1 MNHVPF
7 IAVEGPIGVGKSS
20 LAEKISQH
28 FHFHLLKEIVGENPF
43 LSKFYENMDEWSF
56 QTEMFFLCN
65 RIKQLEDIQKNC
77 LQKGIPV
84 VSDYHMFKN
93 LIFAKRTLDRDHLD
107 KYIRIFHILNENL
120 PRPNMVIYLHANLD
134 TLFSRIAKRGREYE
148 KHIQESYLKH
158 LCDDYEMYMD
168 KFERE
173 NPDLPVLRINGDD
186 LDFVENRKDL
196 EKVLNQVENMLYKG
210 ADKQ

>member
-148 KHIQESYLKH
+148 KHIQESYLRH

>member
-43 LSKFYENMDEWSF
+43 LSKFYEDMDEWSF

-148 KHIQESYLKH
+148 KHIQESYLRH

>member
-1 MNHVPF
+1 
-7 IAVEGPIGVGKSS
+7 
-20 LAEKISQH
+20 
-28 FHFHLLKEIVGENPF
+28 
-43 LSKFYENMDEWSF
+43 
-56 QTEMFFLCN
+56 
-65 RIKQLEDIQKNC
+65 
-77 LQKGIPV
+77 
-84 VSDYHMFKN
+84 
-93 LIFAKRTLDRDHLD
+93 
-107 KYIRIFHILNENL
+107 
-120 PRPNMVIYLHANLD
+120 MVIYLHANLD

-148 KHIQESYLKH
+148 KHIQESYLRH

>member
-1 MNHVPF
+1 VPF

-148 KHIQESYLKH
+148 KHIQESYLRH

>member
-1 MNHVPF
+1 
-7 IAVEGPIGVGKSS
+7 
-20 LAEKISQH
+20 
-28 FHFHLLKEIVGENPF
+28 
-43 LSKFYENMDEWSF
+43 
-56 QTEMFFLCN
+56 MFFLCN

>member
-43 LSKFYENMDEWSF
+43 LSKFYEDMDEWSF

-148 KHIQESYLKH
+148 KHIQESYLRH

-210 ADKQ
+210 

>member
-43 LSKFYENMDEWSF
+43 LSKFYEDMDEWSF

>member
-1 MNHVPF
+1 VPF

-43 LSKFYENMDEWSF
+43 LSKFYEDMDEWSF

-148 KHIQESYLKH
+148 KHIQESYLRH